1 MAAERTRV
9 NAQVA
14 PNSAELADRRERV
27 YAMRLTGKSL
37 GFIAQAEGVSKTTV
51 FNDIEAVIKAKT
63 EVPAQQVREM
73 ELDRLDLLLD
83 KLMPRVEQG
92 DVQAIQTALKV
103 MDRRAKF
110 LGLDAPTKQDV
121 TVHQADPMDTALGEL
136 MREARARQALE
147 EQALREGS
155 E

>member
-37 GFIAQAEGVSKTTV
+37 SYIAQAEGVSKTTV

-110 LGLDAPTKQDV
+110 LGLDAPTKQDL
-121 TVHQADPMDTALGEL
+121 TVHQVDPMETELGEL
-136 MREARARQALE
+136 MREAQARQALE

>member
-1 MAAERTRV
+1 MAAERKRV

-14 PNSAELADRRERV
+14 PNSAELAERRERV

-37 GFIAQAEGVSKTTV
+37 SYIAQAEGVSKTTV

-110 LGLDAPTKQDV
+110 LGLDAPTKQDL
-121 TVHQADPMDTALGEL
+121 TVHQADPMDTALGGL
-136 MREARARQALE
+136 MREARAKQAAE

>member
-1 MAAERTRV
+1 MAAERKSL

-83 KLMPRVEQG
+83 KLMPRVENG

-110 LGLDAPTKQDV
+110 LGLDAPTKQEITVPQIDV
-121 TVHQADPMDTALGEL
+121 GSTALGEL
-136 MREARARQALE
+136 LGKHQERIAAE
-147 EQALREGS
+147 EQALKEGS

>member
-1 MAAERTRV
+1 MAAERKSL

-110 LGLDAPTKQDV
+110 LGLDAPTKVDT
-121 TVHQADPMDTALGEL
+121 TVHQVDPMDTALGEL
-136 MREARARQALE
+136 LREYRMKQAAE
-147 EQALREGS
+147 EQALKDGAE
-155 E
+155 

>member
-14 PNSAELADRRERV
+14 PNSAELAERRERV

-121 TVHQADPMDTALGEL
+121 TVHQPDPMGTVLGEL
-136 MREARARQALE
+136 LREAQARQALE